1 MRFIP
6 KVCRYS
12 KILLVCRNR
21 RHCSSSR
28 ISDLCKY
35 FQQFSSKI
43 PSCIRTYLSSC
54 SRLVEFSIR
63 SGGNELTSF
72 HVYFLCIWS
81 GIKRVNNCFL
91 LILIVIWIRIQRGFH
106 DFNGDMRKM
115 FNWLW
120 RNGTTAWPNVRCEQ
134 WLYVLM
140 FVLAIAFSS
149 IHTVD
154 AYNKK
159 NGIKFINGNP
169 VDKVS
174 YPILFDQ
181 CTALNNISI

>member
-91 LILIVIWIRIQRGFH
+91 LILSLSFELGFREVFMTSTATCGKCSTGH
-106 DFNGDMRKM
+106 GGMAQQHGPTCDANNGSM
-115 FNWLW
+115 
-120 RNGTTAWPNVRCEQ
+120 C
-134 WLYVLM
+134 
-140 FVLAIAFSS
+140 
-149 IHTVD
+149 
-154 AYNKK
+154 
-159 NGIKFINGNP
+159 
-169 VDKVS
+169 
-174 YPILFDQ
+174 
-181 CTALNNISI
+181 